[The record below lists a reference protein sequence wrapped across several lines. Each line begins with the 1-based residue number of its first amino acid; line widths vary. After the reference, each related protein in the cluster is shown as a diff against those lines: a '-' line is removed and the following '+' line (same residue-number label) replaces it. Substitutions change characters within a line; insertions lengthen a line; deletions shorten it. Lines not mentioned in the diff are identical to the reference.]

1 MACTGN
7 ATEQCGGPNRLNLF
21 HNSSVVEATSGPA
34 TNAGPPGWGFLGC
47 KVVGFVTLS
56 LG

>member
-21 HNSSVVEATSGPA
+21 HNSNIVAAGPV
-34 TNAGPPGWGFLGC
+34 TNPGPPGWGFLGC
-47 KVVGFVTLS
+47 RALTFVNLFTC
-56 LG
+56 